1 MMVIRKS
8 LQPLSKTLQMTEEE
22 KLKAKL
28 DDRYWRLNNLYWI
41 QNQNGLKVKFNM
53 NWAQEHFYRSM
64 WYLNEVLK
72 VRQIGISTLTG
83 ILQLDHAL
91 FNREQTCGLIDRTDL
106 DAKRKMQKIRYA
118 YEHLDDPDDPATS
131 ALGALIKNNVQLKTQ
146 NEHEI
151 SFTNG
156 SKLWGGT
163 SLRGSTVNF
172 LHVSELGYIA
182 HFDPKRAS
190 EIASGC
196 FNTVHAGNIIIVE
209 ATHEGGRYG
218 LNYELIRQAQRFD
231 PSTATPLDWKFHFF
245 PWWGEK
251 NYTLECPGQFPAIP
265 DKLESYFR
273 RLETEC
279 DITLSPEQKFWY
291 FKKQQSPKVDMAR
304 QYPGT
309 AEEALAALTEG
320 AIYGK
325 QIGELRAQG
334 RVRDFHMIDDAPLFT
349 SWDLGQSDY
358 HAAWLLQ
365 IKGVDI
371 MVLDYWTGQRKNPG
385 EIAAH
390 MASWERTYKRPIT
403 QHYMPHDAQATSVVA
418 KSMVQAL
425 GEAGITGISV
435 VPRTPDIW
443 VGIKHLRGLLPNFYF
458 HATNCEI
465 ETESEDGILMPSG
478 LGALEGYHQKIEMV
492 GGRIVETPEHDA
504 ASHGCDAL
512 RTFAEAHQRGMVNR
526 FSNQS
531 AAISPYGRL
540 KRMRLGEA
548 KRGIRTPHTKKD
560 RTSSKRGR
568 RV

>member
-1 MMVIRKS
+1 
-8 LQPLSKTLQMTEEE
+8 MTEEQILQE
-22 KLKAKL
+22 RLK
-28 DDRYWRLNNLYWI
+28 DRYWRLNNLYWI
-41 QNQNGLKVKFNM
+41 QNQNGQKVKFRM
-53 NWAQEHFYRSM
+53 NWAQDHFFKSI

-72 VRQIGISTLTG
+72 VRQIGISTLSG

-91 FNREQTCGLIDRTDL
+91 FNKEQTCGLIDRTDL

-118 YEHLDDPDDPATS
+118 YDHLDDPDDPATA

-196 FNTVHAGNIIIVE
+196 FNTVHAGNLIIVE

-231 PSTATPLDWKFHFF
+231 PATATPLDWKFHFF
-245 PWWGEK
+245 PWWGEQ
-251 NYTLECPGQFPAIP
+251 NYQLDLPANGIP
-265 DKLESYFR
+265 PIPAKLDIYFQR
-273 RLETEC
+273 VEQQC
-279 DITLSPEQKFWY
+279 GITLSDEQKFWY

-304 QYPGT
+304 QYPAT

-320 AIYGK
+320 AIYGE

-334 RVRDFHMIDDAPLFT
+334 RVRDFQPVDDAPIFT
-349 SWDLGQSDY
+349 SWDIGQSDY
-358 HAAWLLQ
+358 HAVWLLQ
-365 IKGVDI
+365 IKGMDI
-371 MVLDYWTGQRKNPG
+371 LALDYWTGQRSTPG
-385 EIAAH
+385 QLAAH
-390 MASWERTYKRPIT
+390 IMGWEKSYKKPIN
-403 QHYMPHDAQATSVVA
+403 MNFLPHDAGSTTQLA
-418 KSMVQAL
+418 KSMQQAL
-425 GEAGITGISV
+425 AEAGLTNLTV

-443 VGIKHLRGLLPNFYF
+443 NGIKHLRALLPNFYF
-458 HATNCEI
+458 HATNCEQ
-465 ETESEDGILMPSG
+465 ESETADGVLIPSG
-478 LGALEGYHQKIEMV
+478 MGALEGYHQKIEMV
-492 GGRIVETPEHDA
+492 GGRVVETPEHDA

-512 RTFAEAHQRGMVNR
+512 RTFAEAHQRGMVAQYL
-526 FSNQS
+526 SNQPGAVS
-531 AAISPYGRL
+531 VYGRG
-540 KRMRLGEA
+540 KRFRRGEP
-548 KRGIRTPHTKKD
+548 KRGIRNPSAKKSGS
-560 RTSSKRGR
+560 RKRGR
-568 RV
+568 

>member
-1 MMVIRKS
+1 
-8 LQPLSKTLQMTEEE
+8 MTDEER
-22 KLKAKL
+22 LKNTL
-28 DDRYWRLNNLYWI
+28 DDRFWRLNNLYWI
-41 QNQNGLKVKFNM
+41 QNQNGLKVKFRM
-53 NWAQEHFYRSM
+53 NWAQEHFYKSI

-118 YEHLDDPDDPATS
+118 YDHLDDWDDPQTA
-131 ALGALIKNNVQLKTQ
+131 ALGAMIKQEVQLKTQ

-196 FNTVHAGNIIIVE
+196 FNTVHSGNLIIVE

-218 LNYELIRQAQRFD
+218 LNYELIRQSQRFN
-231 PSTATPLDWKFHFF
+231 PEEATPLDWKFHFF
-245 PWWGEK
+245 PWWGER
-251 NYTLECPGQFPAIP
+251 NYSLEIPGQFPAIP
-265 DKLESYFR
+265 DKVDTYFQ
-273 RLETEC
+273 RLEEEC
-279 DITLSPEQKFWY
+279 NITLSPEQKFWY

-320 AIYGK
+320 AIYGE
-325 QIGELRAQG
+325 QIAKLRALG
-334 RVRDFHMIDDAPLFT
+334 RVKDFHAIDDAPLFT
-349 SWDLGQSDY
+349 SWDIGQSDY
-358 HAAWLLQ
+358 HAIWLLQ
-365 IKGVDI
+365 IKGMDI
-371 MVLDYWTGQRKNPG
+371 LALDYWTGQRTTPG
-385 EIAAH
+385 ELAAH
-390 MASWERTYKRPIT
+390 IAGWEKSYKRPIN
-403 QHYMPHDAQATSVVA
+403 MNFLPHDAGNTMQNA
-418 KSMVQAL
+418 KDMQQTLA
-425 GEAGITGISV
+425 ETGLTGLTV
-435 VPRTPDIW
+435 VPRTPDVW
-443 VGIKHLRGLLPNFYF
+443 VGIKHLRSLLPSFYF
-458 HATNCEI
+458 HATNCER
-465 ETESEDGILMPSG
+465 EEESNDGNLLPSG
-478 LGALEGYHQKIEMV
+478 LGALEGYHQKVEMI
-492 GGRIVETPEHDA
+492 GGRIVETPEHDP
-504 ASHGCDAL
+504 ASHGCDGL
-512 RTFAEAHQRGMVNR
+512 RTFAEAHQRGMVNQ

-531 AAISPYGRL
+531 GAVSSYGRI
-540 KRMRLGEA
+540 KRFRKTTP

-560 RTSSKRGR
+560 RSKSGLR
-568 RV
+568 RKIA